1 LHIVNGY
8 PLPSAES
15 QMLSPDQS
23 LISISTPSSGSLAA
37 GLSSS
42 ARNEGGDRELRE
54 YVSAVLKRKWL
65 VLTLVVVSTVVVALY
80 SLSLPS
86 IYEST
91 ATLQLDPKESAFMQD
106 ARGAIIRSY
115 DNDDYQNTQIR
126 LLSNPQLVRKV
137 VLNLDL
143 EHNPG
148 FLQPEEKHGL
158 VSYVRTFFSRP
169 KQVQST
175 PPPAPQPPG
184 ETSVQGL
191 TPARIS
197 EIEPYVS
204 AVQAGLKVQPVEQT
218 SLVNVSMTHTSPQ
231 LAMQIVDSLTQTFVS
246 DSNDFETRGS
256 HEAGETLARQI
267 AGLQTK
273 IKTEEDAR
281 LDYLRMNNL
290 PLEKGEG
297 RNLTADRLGK
307 LSSQLLDAENDRK
320 NLEATF
326 EAANSSNDPS
336 LASASEKEQVQ
347 DLRKSIRQL
356 QQRRASLTEV
366 YTAEWPEVKQ
376 VDAQIAQLRGEIA
389 SSTGETMTA
398 LKAKLD
404 AAVARETKLRNAY
417 YKEQGS
423 ANTQTREQIEL
434 ANLEQEIET
443 NRQICNTL
451 FQHQTEMQIKSLDR
465 SNHVA
470 VVTPPVAAT
479 AAVGPPRVNKIVI
492 AFFASLL
499 GAIGLA
505 VLMKQFDNTLT
516 SVDDV
521 MSYTGLPALALIP
534 AGNLNGR
541 RWLSPKILLRLGR
554 RQKESALALT
564 NDLRSPAAEAYRHLR
579 ASLLFGVSGSSPQKI
594 LVTSG
599 SPFEGKTTTAIN
611 TAVTLAQ
618 NGAQVLLVD
627 CDLRRPRVHHH
638 FDLPNSEGL
647 TSYLSG
653 QHKIDS
659 LMHSPES
666 CPNLK
671 LITAGPMT
679 ANPADF
685 LDSSE
690 MRNLL
695 KSLGERF
702 DHIVIDSSPASS
714 FADASIISTQV
725 DAVVLVVHSERN
737 SRAVVRRV
745 KERLQAVGAS
755 IYGVVLNDVNLAS
768 DDYYA
773 GYYTAYE

>member
-1 LHIVNGY
+1 M
-8 PLPSAES
+8 P
-15 QMLSPDQS
+15 SPDQS
-23 LISISTPSSGSLAA
+23 LISLSTSSSDSLV

-65 VLTLVVVSTVVVALY
+65 VLTLVAVSSVVVALY

-143 EHNPG
+143 EHNSG

-175 PPPAPQPPG
+175 APPAPQPLG
-184 ETSVQGL
+184 ETSVQSL

-197 EIEPYVS
+197 EIEPYVT

-218 SLVNVSMTHTSPQ
+218 SLVNVSMTHTDPQ

-256 HEAGETLARQI
+256 HQAAETLARQI
-267 AGLQTK
+267 AELQTK

-326 EAANSSNDPS
+326 EAASSTNDPS
-336 LASASEKEQVQ
+336 SLASPSDKEQVQ

-356 QQRRASLTEV
+356 QQKRASLTEV

-376 VDAQIAQLRGEIA
+376 VDAQIAQLRGDIA
-389 SSTGETMTA
+389 RSAGETMTS

-417 YKEQGS
+417 YKEQGT

-451 FQHQTEMQIKSLDR
+451 FQHQTEMQIKSVDR

-470 VVTPPVAAT
+470 VVTPPVAGT

-492 AFFASLL
+492 AFFASLV

-505 VLMKQFDNTLT
+505 LLMKQFDNTLT

-534 AGNLNGR
+534 AGNVNGR
-541 RWLSPKILLRLGR
+541 RWRVPKILLRLRR

-564 NDLRSPAAEAYRHLR
+564 SDLRSPAAEAYRHLR

-653 QHKIDS
+653 QRKIDS

-671 LITAGPMT
+671 LITAGPTT

-755 IYGVVLNDVNLAS
+755 IYGVVLNDVDLAS

>member
-1 LHIVNGY
+1 LHIVNEY
-8 PLPSAES
+8 PLPPAES
-15 QMLSPDQS
+15 QMQSPDQS
-23 LISISTPSSGSLAA
+23 LISISTARSGSLVA

-42 ARNEGGDRELRE
+42 ARNEVGDRELRE

-65 VLTLVVVSTVVVALY
+65 VLTLVVVSTVVVAFY

-169 KQVQST
+169 KELQST
-175 PPPAPQPPG
+175 APAPQPPG
-184 ETSVQGL
+184 ETSDQSL

-218 SLVNVSMTHTSPQ
+218 SLVNVSMTHTNPQ

-256 HEAGETLARQI
+256 HQAAETLARQI
-267 AGLQTK
+267 AELQTK
-273 IKTEEDAR
+273 IKTKEDAR

-326 EAANSSNDPS
+326 EAANSTNDPSS
-336 LASASEKEQVQ
+336 LASAPEKEQVQ

-356 QQRRASLTEV
+356 QQKRASLTEV

-389 SSTGETMTA
+389 RSTGETMTS

-404 AAVARETKLRNAY
+404 AAVARETKLRDAY

-443 NRQICNTL
+443 NRQISNTL

-492 AFFASLL
+492 AFFASLF
-499 GAIGLA
+499 GAIALA

-534 AGNLNGR
+534 AGNVNGR

-554 RQKESALALT
+554 RQKESAPALT

-638 FDLPNSEGL
+638 FDLPNSKGL

-671 LITAGPMT
+671 LITAGPIT

-702 DHIVIDSSPASS
+702 DHIVIDSPPASS

-755 IYGVVLNDVNLAS
+755 IYGVVLNDVDLAS